1 MWCYKCGSR
10 STIVDSRISR
20 SGNEVIRQ
28 RVCRSESCKHKWITK
43 EVKVMDRTYI
53 GGSSF
58 EGNLKEWKAKLKEL
72 INGQ

>member
-1 MWCYKCGSR
+1 
-10 STIVDSRISR
+10 
-20 SGNEVIRQ
+20 
-28 RVCRSESCKHKWITK
+28 
-43 EVKVMDRTYI
+43 MDRTYI